1 MRNIKKA
8 LFYQKV
14 ESSFFFG
21 SVCCY
26 SRVSLISGTAIATQ
40 VDFILI
46 EP

>member
-1 MRNIKKA
+1 MFIGQW
-8 LFYQKV
+8 YQKLYLYKYKK
-14 ESSFFFG
+14 G

-46 EP
+46 GP